1 MKGKLV
7 KITVL
12 FFIVMILF
20 TILSRVTYNMS
31 MATVETTQLQGKR
44 WTCDRNKSNC

>member
-31 MATVETTQLQGKR
+31 MAAVETTQPARETMGPVI
-44 WTCDRNKSNC
+44 

>member
-31 MATVETTQLQGKR
+31 MAHGGNNAACKGNNG
-44 WTCDRNKSNC
+44 TCD

>member
-20 TILSRVTYNMS
+20 TILSRVT
-31 MATVETTQLQGKR
+31 QGLEEG
-44 WTCDRNKSNC
+44 

>member
-7 KITVL
+7 KITII
-12 FFIVMILF
+12 FFLVMILF

-31 MATVETTQLQGKR
+31 MARWKQRSLQGKQ
-44 WTCDRNKSNC
+44 WDL

>member
-12 FFIVMILF
+12 FDDIIHDSFSCDIQHEHGHGG
-20 TILSRVTYNMS
+20 NN
-31 MATVETTQLQGKR
+31 AACKGNNG
-44 WTCDRNKSNC
+44 TCD